1 MLSLC
6 PVSLAEANA
15 FVAEHHRHHKPVRGH
30 KFSLGCMVN
39 GQLVGVAIVGRPVS
53 RYLDDGLTL
62 EVNRLCTDGTQNA
75 CSFLYGAGS
84 QDHGIPKNHHL
95 HFGYGE
101 WREPPGGGLEMR
113 RPGRR
118 QDVDRKTPPF

>member
-1 MLSLC
+1 MLTLR

-39 GQLVGVAIVGRPVS
+39 
-53 RYLDDGLTL
+53 
-62 EVNRLCTDGTQNA
+62 
-75 CSFLYGAGS
+75 
-84 QDHGIPKNHHL
+84 HHL

-118 QDVDRKTPPF
+118 QDVDRETPPF